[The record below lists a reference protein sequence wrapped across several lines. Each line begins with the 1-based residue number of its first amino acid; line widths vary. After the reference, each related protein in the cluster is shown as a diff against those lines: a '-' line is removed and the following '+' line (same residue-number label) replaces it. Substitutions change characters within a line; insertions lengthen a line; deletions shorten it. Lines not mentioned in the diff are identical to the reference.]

1 MIISISEFPAQAH
14 PLTHFGISG
23 EQVHVFF
30 AGQRFGLR
38 QMGDAKLHLIKW
50 QAVHVVPVAKLKRT
64 QSQGGN
70 RVDQSSQGAST

>member
-1 MIISISEFPAQAH
+1 MTISISDFPARAH

-30 AGQRFGLR
+30 VGQRLR
-38 QMGDAKLHLIKW
+38 LCQTGDEKLHLIKW